1 MQTLSQRLKIC
12 DKQAMGEKGT
22 VPDNKQ
28 FKDMNLDNGVELD
41 SCHQRKAIANDSTRK
56 Y

>member
-1 MQTLSQRLKIC
+1 MR
-12 DKQAMGEKGT
+12 EKGT

-28 FKDMNLDNGVELD
+28 FKDLNLDNGVELD
-41 SCHQRKAIANDSTRK
+41 GCHQSKAIANDSTRI